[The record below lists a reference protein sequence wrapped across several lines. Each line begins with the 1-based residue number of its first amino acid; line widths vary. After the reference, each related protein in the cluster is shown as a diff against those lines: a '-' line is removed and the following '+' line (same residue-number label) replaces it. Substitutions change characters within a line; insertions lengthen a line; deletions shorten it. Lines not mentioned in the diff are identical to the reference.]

1 MRTVGV
7 EEELLLVDVRS
18 GELVPAAEVVLRDA
32 DEQITHEFLSQMIET
47 RSRPHGAA
55 VDLRGD
61 LLGLRGEVAV
71 RAAEVGVAPAAL
83 STSPLPFRPVVM
95 PVERYGRI
103 LQEYGVLARQ
113 HLTCA
118 CHVHVEVTDE
128 DEGAAVLDGLRDRL
142 PVLLALSAG
151 SPFAAGEETGF
162 ASYRWQLMARWPTSG
177 PPPPVGSAKGYR
189 RVVDALLETGVILDP
204 GMLYLDARLSDHQP
218 TVEVRVADV
227 CPDVRVTVLLA
238 VLVRAMVE
246 TAAGET
252 GAGAVETAGAPTDTA
267 LLRAATWQAS
277 RAGLT
282 DRLVDPASGRL
293 APAAEVVRGL
303 VDRVRPALAQ
313 AGDLELVER
322 EVGRLLEAGG
332 EASRQREVLHRT
344 GRLADVVADVAR
356 RTVEGT

>member
-7 EEELLLVDVRS
+7 EEELLLVDVRT
-18 GELVPAAEVVLRDA
+18 GELVAAAEVVLRDA
-32 DEQITHEFLSQMIET
+32 DERITHEFLAQMIET
-47 RSRPHGAA
+47 LTRPHVAA
-55 VDLRGD
+55 DDLRAD
-61 LLGLRGEVAV
+61 LLGLRSEVAV
-71 RAAEVGVAPAAL
+71 RAAELGAVPAAL

-103 LQEYGVLARQ
+103 VQEYGVLARQ

-118 CHVHVEVTDE
+118 CHVHVEVADE

-177 PPPPVGSAKGYR
+177 PPPPVGSAEGYR

-204 GMLYLDARLSDHQP
+204 GMLYLDARLSAHQP

-246 TAAGET
+246 TAAEA
-252 GAGAVETAGAPTDTA
+252 GAGAAAAAGAPTDTA

-282 DRLVDPASGRL
+282 GRLVDPTTGRL
-293 APAAEVVRGL
+293 APAAAVVRGPG
-303 VDRVRPALAQ
+303 RPRPAG
-313 AGDLELVER
+313 AGA
-322 EVGRLLEAGG
+322 GR
-332 EASRQREVLHRT
+332 
-344 GRLADVVADVAR
+344 
-356 RTVEGT
+356 